1 MQISEKG
8 ISHRYFG
15 NLKGSNDYR
24 EYTKIIHLGFNRFSD
39 YDYFANIC
47 MNGTVDL
54 TDFQQC
60 TQDQSQKQ
68 IKEYMQQ
75 YNGNYEYYPMQ
86 EVFVNS
92 VLTDFEQNIYRSAI
106 RDMHNKKRVDVYMI
120 WGDNY
125 KDTINQAIADRYK
138 DNIDNWD
145 KPSFVDEYKTKARQT
160 KDKKQTIPQKILEW
174 LSKQPEGKEFRTADI
189 LQDLQLTNK
198 QFQKAKKNSA
208 VKSRLSDYQTEKKGY
223 YKKLP

>member
-1 MQISEKG
+1 MWIWIESKKLLPENFTLA
-8 ISHRYFG
+8 YFG

-39 YDYFANIC
+39 YDYFSNIC

-92 VLTDFEQNIYRSAI
+92 VLTDFEQNIFRSVLTQL
-106 RDMHNKKRVDVYMI
+106 KT
-120 WGDNY
+120 W
-125 KDTINQAIADRYK
+125 RYLFL
-138 DNIDNWD
+138 I
-145 KPSFVDEYKTKARQT
+145 
-160 KDKKQTIPQKILEW
+160 
-174 LSKQPEGKEFRTADI
+174 
-189 LQDLQLTNK
+189 
-198 QFQKAKKNSA
+198 
-208 VKSRLSDYQTEKKGY
+208 
-223 YKKLP
+223 